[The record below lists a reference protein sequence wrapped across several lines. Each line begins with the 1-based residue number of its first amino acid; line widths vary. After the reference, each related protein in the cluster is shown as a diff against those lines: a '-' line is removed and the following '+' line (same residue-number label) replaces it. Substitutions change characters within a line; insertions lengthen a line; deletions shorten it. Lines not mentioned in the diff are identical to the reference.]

1 MRRFTRATDKDFLPA
16 FDKIGALVTEE
27 GGITSHAAIMGLEKG
42 IPVIVAAKDVLS
54 NVADGELIT
63 VDARRGL
70 IYRGAAAII

>member
-1 MRRFTRATDKDFLPA
+1 
-16 FDKIGALVTEE
+16 
-27 GGITSHAAIMGLEKG
+27 MGLEKG

-63 VDARRGL
+63 VNARRGL